1 MSEVPQLASNLN
13 LTRQQL
19 ATENLLIGMRRK
31 RIHKIKWWSGSYER
45 MTRRYDKRK
54 KMENIYLML
63 SSISIVISSSLYV
76 TFCVLQGAKS
86 HLITIKSNSCPRS
99 LFSHVLCLLL
109 VFLLLFFVCLC
120 VCVWENLFYFL
131 HPSLAF
137 IYYEWDRVLLISYC
151 LLFHV
156 VVVRAFFLR
165 LL

>member
-1 MSEVPQLASNLN
+1 MATSIREFSWSSLEWEEKGSIRLNDGAGHMSVWREDMIS
-13 LTRQQL
+13 
-19 ATENLLIGMRRK
+19 EK
-31 RIHKIKWWSGSYER
+31 
-45 MTRRYDKRK
+45 K

-109 VFLLLFFVCLC
+109 VFLLLFVVCGKI
-120 VCVWENLFYFL
+120 YFI
-131 HPSLAF
+131 SLAF